1 MQPSRRRSVFRGV
14 ALILAMGFVAGLLT
28 GASGRDSRL
37 RRGVLLLWA
46 NGPRRV
52 VLLTGLLSWWAFLN
66 LTATA
71 MLCPA
76 SISLPGASGAIVPL
90 PVRLYNLMHYG
101 RNGPLSLMTLLSVL
115 VPLSLFVV
123 IERVLVCWWRRKF

>member
-1 MQPSRRRSVFRGV
+1 M
-14 ALILAMGFVAGLLT
+14 
-28 GASGRDSRL
+28 
-37 RRGVLLLWA
+37 
-46 NGPRRV
+46 
-52 VLLTGLLSWWAFLN
+52 WWAFLN

-115 VPLSLFVV
+115 VPLALFVLV
-123 IERVLVCWWRRKF
+123 ERGLAFVWSRRRR